1 MGRKKK
7 ENIETAFCIEKQ
19 GVMPAWLSCSFINR
33 AEICRMLYGKSTST
47 EQSRLLYKLKKNSF
61 SFEEKEKLEEYR
73 LSCIAFLD
81 ANKPYQIL

>member
-1 MGRKKK
+1 
-7 ENIETAFCIEKQ
+7 
-19 GVMPAWLSCSFINR
+19 
-33 AEICRMLYGKSTST
+33 MLYGKYTSS
-47 EQSRLLYKLKKNSF
+47 EKSKFSRKLKNDKF